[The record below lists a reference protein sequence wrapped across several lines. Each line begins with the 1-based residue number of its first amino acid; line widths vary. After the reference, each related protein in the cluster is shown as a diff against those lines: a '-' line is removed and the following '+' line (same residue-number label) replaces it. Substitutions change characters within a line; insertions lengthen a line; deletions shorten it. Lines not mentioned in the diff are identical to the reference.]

1 METHEQTA
9 KSRRMRDLALVAGI
23 LTACSAHIETVELF
37 IKELPPEAA
46 KDMRQAAV
54 LIIRARDSAAREFS
68 RLESMPPVPIEN
80 VTKRILDEA
89 KRGF

>member
-1 METHEQTA
+1 
-9 KSRRMRDLALVAGI
+9 MRDLALVAGI

-68 RLESMPPVPIEN
+68 RLEGEAADKV
-80 VTKRILDEA
+80 KRLTA
-89 KRGF
+89 Q